1 MKQPIKLGLR
11 VWIAI
16 TSILSFLFGWALFS
30 HSGKPAP
37 LIVTQQPD
45 SAQQSQPQFQ
55 PANLPPVPSIDQLTS
70 GGNSGGLQP
79 LPSLTQN
86 TSPNFFPR
94 FRSRG
99 S

>member
-37 LIVTQQPD
+37 LIVNQPD
-45 SAQQSQPQFQ
+45 ASQLSPSQFQ
-55 PANLPPVPSIDQLTS
+55 SPNLPPVPSIDQLTS
-70 GGNSGGLQP
+70 GSSSGGLQP
-79 LPSLTQN
+79 LQSLSQN

>member
-1 MKQPIKLGLR
+1 MKQPLKLGLR
-11 VWIAI
+11 IWIAI
-16 TSILSFLFGWALFS
+16 TSVLSFLFGWMLFS

-37 LIVTQQPD
+37 LFT
-45 SAQQSQPQFQ
+45 SHSQPAVSQ
-55 PANLPPVPSIDQLTS
+55 PTQYQAAQLPPVPSIDDLTS
-70 GGNSGGLQP
+70 GSSSSSLQP
-79 LPSLTQN
+79 LPSLPQT

>member
-1 MKQPIKLGLR
+1 MIQPIKLGLR

-16 TSILSFLFGWALFS
+16 TSILSFLLGWALFS

-37 LIVTQQPD
+37 LIVTQPGI
-45 SAQQSQPQFQ
+45 SQQSQSQFQ
-55 PANLPPVPSIDQLTS
+55 APNLPPVPSIDQLTS
-70 GGNSGGLQP
+70 GNNSASVQA
-79 LPSLTQN
+79 LPSLPQT
-86 TSPNFFPR
+86 TSPNFYPR

>member
-1 MKQPIKLGLR
+1 MMKKTIKLGLR
-11 VWIAI
+11 IWIAI

-37 LIVTQQPD
+37 LIVTQPAE
-45 SAQQSQPQFQ
+45 SQQAQFQ

-70 GGNSGGLQP
+70 GSDSGGLQA
-79 LPSLTQN
+79 LPSLSQN
-86 TSPNFFPR
+86 TSPSFSPR
-94 FRSRG
+94 FRTRG

>member
-1 MKQPIKLGLR
+1 MKQPLKIGLR

-16 TSILSFLFGWALFS
+16 TSILSFLFGWLLFS

-37 LIVTQQPD
+37 IIPVQ
-45 SAQQSQPQFQ
+45 AGVSQPSQSVYQ
-55 PANLPPVPSIDQLTS
+55 AATLPPVPSIDDLTS
-70 GGNSGGLQP
+70 GSSSSNLQP
-79 LPSLTQN
+79 LPSLPQT

>member
-1 MKQPIKLGLR
+1 MMNPVKIGLR
-11 VWIAI
+11 IWIAI
-16 TSILSFLFGWALFS
+16 TSILSFIFGWMLFS

-37 LIVTQQPD
+37 LISTQQPVG
-45 SAQQSQPQFQ
+45 SQPSNYAM
-55 PANLPPVPSIDQLTS
+55 PDLPPVPSIDQLTTGS
-70 GGNSGGLQP
+70 SALQP
-79 LPSLTQN
+79 LPSLPQT